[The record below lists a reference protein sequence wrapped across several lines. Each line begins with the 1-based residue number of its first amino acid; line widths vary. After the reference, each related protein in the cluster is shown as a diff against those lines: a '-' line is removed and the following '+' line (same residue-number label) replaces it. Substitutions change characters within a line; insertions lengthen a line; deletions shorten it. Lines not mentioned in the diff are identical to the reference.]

1 MDRGK
6 QPAASPPPL
15 QQQRT
20 AYPASF
26 EAYFSA
32 MGLGGASSS
41 GQEPQTPRQAQLQ
54 QRYATPNSPLM
65 LPQPPPSQGGG
76 GGGQGGVHPL
86 MQQHQMMLAQM
97 RATQLQQQQQ
107 QQTSSYCVGE
117 QGSSTNGYFWPVG
130 HGGVSPAEAAAHAQG
145 SSDYAML
152 LAADRPMPL
161 AADRILPSAADG
173 SSSDYL
179 SRFANGYANNAAA
192 AAPAAPRPPV
202 APRPCTLR
210 ANASQYQ
217 PIGASSRSAVAS
229 PSPPRTRRH
238 PYPHPANNYNPS
250 AAIADYQERLVVM
263 NALRANPKDPLWR
276 GVSRISQ
283 GRTPEEI
290 RSDMLRGPMPLQL
303 VFFQESAAHVIRLLD
318 EGAETGVD
326 QYRLS
331 ALAAIKSDV
340 HRVMEDREGCQVFM
354 ALVRASA
361 EQEDEIHAIIAAAAA
376 ASAPPVDGNGKHKT
390 TQLLRVTGQDYGEAS
405 LRSLILAAARYPDL
419 CKLLTDCLVCERVM
433 DHAKG
438 DRLLHDCF
446 RAMNY
451 EDSKILI
458 KFACYHANKMLLA
471 SSGSRCLVECFMNA
485 RGEELEH
492 LEQLILANA
501 TMIAKGHYS
510 NYFMQ
515 KVLEHGSEALKREL
529 VALLMADVVSL
540 SRQQFGSYVVE
551 ACFLK
556 GSSDLKRIVI
566 STFVSL
572 TNDQLADVVQCGY
585 GNYVIQKLVEACK
598 DDYPEETILL
608 ARRIERLPGEVLD
621 RMSAKQV
628 MKVVRRLF
636 PRHRIY

>member
-6 QPAASPPPL
+6 QPAASPPPSP
-15 QQQRT
+15 QQRT
-20 AYPASF
+20 AYPTDL

-32 MGLGGASSS
+32 MGLGGASSSSSS

-54 QRYATPNSPLM
+54 QRYATPTSPLM
-65 LPQPPPSQGGG
+65 LPPPPPSQDGGG
-76 GGGQGGVHPL
+76 VGQGGVHPL
-86 MQQHQMMLAQM
+86 MQQLQMVDQM
-97 RATQLQQQQQ
+97 RTTQPQQQQP
-107 QQTSSYCVGE
+107 SSYCVGE
-117 QGSSTNGYFWPVG
+117 GSSINGYFWPVADS
-130 HGGVSPAEAAAHAQG
+130 GVSPAAAAHAQG
-145 SSDYAML
+145 SSNYAML

-161 AADRILPSAADG
+161 AADRVVPSAADG
-173 SSSDYL
+173 SSRDYL
-179 SRFANGYANNAAA
+179 SRFANGYANNPFAAS
-192 AAPAAPRPPV
+192 AAPAPVASRPPV
-202 APRPCTLR
+202 APRACTLR

-217 PIGASSRSAVAS
+217 PIGASSRSPVAAPS
-229 PSPPRTRRH
+229 PSSTRRYT
-238 PYPHPANNYNPS
+238 YPHTANNYNPS
-250 AAIADYQERLVVM
+250 ADIPVQDYQERLVVL
-263 NALRANPKDPLWR
+263 NALRANPEDPLWR

-290 RSDMLRGPMPLQL
+290 RSDMLRGTMPLQL

-318 EGAETGVD
+318 EGVD

-331 ALAAIKSDV
+331 ALAAIKRDV
-340 HRVMEDREGCQVFM
+340 HRVMEDKEGCQVFM
-354 ALVRASA
+354 ALVRACA
-361 EQEDEIHAIIAAAAA
+361 EHKDEIHAIIAAAAA
-376 ASAPPVDGNGKHKT
+376 ANAPPVDCNGKPKT
-390 TQLLRVTGQDYGEAS
+390 TQLLRVTRQDYGEAS
-405 LRSLILAAARYPDL
+405 LRALILAAARFPDL

-433 DHAKG
+433 DHPKG
-438 DRLLHDCF
+438 DRLLNDCF

-485 RGEELEH
+485 RDEELEH

-515 KVLEHGSEALKREL
+515 KVLEHGGEALKREL
-529 VALLMADVVSL
+529 VVLLMADVVSL

-556 GSSDLKRIVI
+556 GSSELKHLVI

-572 TNDQLADVVQCGY
+572 SNDQLADVVQCGY
-585 GNYVIQKLVEACK
+585 GNYVIQKLVDTCK
-598 DDYPEETILL
+598 DEFPEETILL
-608 ARRIERLPGEVLD
+608 ARRIERLPGDVLD

>member
-1 MDRGK
+1 MRARPPYISAAARLPLRGDTPTNPAKRKIQPRFDLLAAAAAMDRGK
-6 QPAASPPPL
+6 QPAASP
-15 QQQRT
+15 

-32 MGLGGASSS
+32 MGLGGASSW

-65 LPQPPPSQGGG
+65 LPQPPPSHGGG

-107 QQTSSYCVGE
+107 TSSYCVGE
-117 QGSSTNGYFWPVG
+117 EGSSTNGYFWPVG
-130 HGGVSPAEAAAHAQG
+130 NGGVSPAEAAAHAQG

-173 SSSDYL
+173 SSTDYL
-179 SRFANGYANNAAA
+179 SRFANGYANNPFASA
-192 AAPAAPRPPV
+192 AAPAAPRRPE
-202 APRPCTLR
+202 APRSCTLR

-263 NALRANPKDPLWR
+263 HALRANPEDPLWR

-354 ALVRASA
+354 ALVRACA

-390 TQLLRVTGQDYGEAS
+390 TQLLHVTRQDYGYLLLPHPINLSIYYIAS
-405 LRSLILAAARYPDL
+405 ISQ
-419 CKLLTDCLVCERVM
+419 T
-433 DHAKG
+433 
-438 DRLLHDCF
+438 
-446 RAMNY
+446 
-451 EDSKILI
+451 
-458 KFACYHANKMLLA
+458 KML
-471 SSGSRCLVECFMNA
+471 RCLVSWVQGGFSEVADLGGGEVPRLVQAAHRLPRVRA
-485 RGEELEH
+485 R
-492 LEQLILANA
+492 
-501 TMIAKGHYS
+501 
-510 NYFMQ
+510 
-515 KVLEHGSEALKREL
+515 HGSYQRGSTSSRLLQGDEL
-529 VALLMADVVSL
+529 
-540 SRQQFGSYVVE
+540 RGFQ
-551 ACFLK
+551 
-556 GSSDLKRIVI
+556 
-566 STFVSL
+566 
-572 TNDQLADVVQCGY
+572 
-585 GNYVIQKLVEACK
+585 GN
-598 DDYPEETILL
+598 
-608 ARRIERLPGEVLD
+608 
-621 RMSAKQV
+621 
-628 MKVVRRLF
+628 
-636 PRHRIY
+636 